1 MLVTEHLMK
10 EHQLILKY
18 VDLLERYVELS
29 AKNNESSL
37 LFEKAPFFIQF
48 IHEFADEFHHAKE
61 ENILFRYLEQPGVL
75 SHCNPIPQMLNE
87 HGKARELVL
96 NMENALLSNDI
107 DKLEVNGV
115 QYARL
120 LKEHIYKEDNILYP
134 MGGRGLSDTAKSCL
148 LKEYAETDERL
159 DSQSIWCKYEALAA
173 DLESQLNA
181 YPSAILL

>member
-1 MLVTEHLMK
+1 MLATEHLMK

-18 VDLLERYVELS
+18 VALLESYVELS
-29 AKNNESSL
+29 TKNREPYL
-37 LFEKAPFFIQF
+37 LFEKAPVFLQF

-61 ENILFRYLEQPGVL
+61 ETILFRYLEQPGVL
-75 SHCNPIPQMLNE
+75 THCNPIPQMLNE

-107 DKLEVNGV
+107 DKLAINGV
-115 QYARL
+115 EYARL

-134 MGGRGLSDTAKSCL
+134 MGERGLSDIAKSSL

-159 DSQSIWCKYEALAA
+159 DSQSIWCQYEALTA
-173 DLESQLNA
+173 DLESQLN
-181 YPSAILL
+181 